1 MDNKHQFVGAVIGE
15 TFRIPKYQRGYRW
28 TEENVLK
35 LLEDIYEDRLYL
47 HDKDDDLITESAT
60 NIFKGI
66 SFKYDDQK
74 FIFKEPKSPYCIQ
87 PLVVMK
93 THKGYDVIDGQQRL
107 TTISI
112 IRAALNKIGGLGITP
127 SNLSYESRTDSQ
139 QYIEYLYTAK
149 ERPQG
154 NNIDFAYMEE
164 AYGVAIEYYTGLLEG
179 KFVSDEIKKKYAS
192 YLDDVICKNTQFI
205 WYCVESND
213 PQKVFANFNTGKIE
227 LTNSE
232 LIKALFMNPSSY
244 SSASVK
250 DKQIVISEKW
260 DEIENKLHESDFW
273 AFVPHPLQYEE
284 NAKQYS
290 TRIDVLFD
298 FLVMEIWLEK
308 HKEKTIDAYIKHRN
322 TENSDKYIFNQI
334 EEWLKEVCKE
344 PSDDMMER
352 CWHRVG
358 KIFSGLKELYWA
370 DNRIY
375 NMVGLYINLKNRDI
389 NKVDGYITDNETYL
403 DVYNTLRN
411 ILLESRNK
419 REELLKREIKT
430 YLNKDIKLIQYN
442 EGRPY
447 EIIKTLIIYNI
458 ALINSSKGTGERYN
472 FLANA
477 NNQWEREH
485 IFACNVKETVSDKKE
500 RIGALEVLADDSYI
514 EYAKHLFAIGEKEI
528 YFLYENTPYTLN
540 LVQLDET
547 VAQNFINSNLAYDG
561 NGQNEILARALKAKK
576 DATSLLSCYDNID
589 KLESINFETALDMKQ
604 TLSYLYLKQLEGK
617 LYNLENVDIRQTAS
631 FETTIREINSKEIHF
646 AELHFTY
653 TNREYDE
660 YKENWSNW
668 LNKISVANS
677 DDKKPKTNY
686 DILADKIVDSY
697 QNKLQGILY
706 DKNNQDSLKQEDNI
720 FNNENA
726 SFIFSA
732 LKLSI
737 ITLNS
742 RITTFFDEDFPRLLK
757 DNSMGNMTLLTGNK
771 KQTDSSGQNQVVSNK
786 SYSAKKDMVYN
797 FFKQGQFVPIGTL
810 LVFTDVYT
818 KGTNTANYW
827 LPDSRLAYIQDMDK
841 TISAFLGEE
850 DNKCQK

>member
-35 LLEDIYEDRLYL
+35 LLKDIYEDRLYTKVNPL
-47 HDKDDDLITESAT
+47 NENNAYKQFWSIAFNEDENGNYEK
-60 NIFKGI
+60 
-66 SFKYDDQK
+66 
-74 FIFKEPKSPYCIQ
+74 PKSPYCIQ

-93 THKGYDVIDGQQRL
+93 TGDGYDVIDGQQRL

-149 ERPQG
+149 ERLQG

-179 KFVSDEIKKKYAS
+179 RFVSDEIKKKYAS
-192 YLDDVICKNTQFI
+192 YLDDIICKNTQFI

-334 EEWLKEVCKE
+334 EEWLEEVCKE

-485 IFACNVKETVSDKKE
+485 IFACNVKETVYDKKE
-500 RIGALEVLADDSYI
+500 RIGALEVLADDSYV
-514 EYAKHLFAIGEKEI
+514 EYVKHLFAIGEKEI
-528 YFLYENTPYTLN
+528 SFLYENTPYTLN

-589 KLESINFETALDMKQ
+589 KLKAINFETALDMKQ

-742 RITTFFDEDFPRLLK
+742 RIATFFDEDFPRLLK

-786 SYSAKKDMVYN
+786 SYSAKKDMVYD